1 MSGLQLQGPNGTV
14 AKVAP
19 DGSLYVVTRPADAVG
34 AGGGVYRVAE
44 SNGATGIAAG
54 AGAASEVFAFR
65 NASSTKTAKVRKVT
79 LSMWT
84 GATGFTAGVSLFVM
98 KVCRSFTIGPTAGTT
113 IVLSGNNCKIDPDS
127 ASAECVAYI
136 ADDSVLTSGT
146 ETADATAVDQLAV
159 TTTNGVQTVHAQS
172 LVLYDAEEA
181 GFPFELEQNDGFIIY
196 ATVPATG
203 VWFLLPVV
211 EWEEY
216 ANASA

>member
-1 MSGLQLQGPNGTV
+1 MAGVQLQGSNGYV
-14 AKVAP
+14 AKVDETGALHVVIRPP
-19 DGSLYVVTRPADAVG
+19 DTLAG
-34 AGGGVYRVAE
+34 GGGVYRVAE

-54 AGAASEVFAFR
+54 AGAASEIFAFR
-65 NASSTKTAKVRKVT
+65 NASSTKTARVRKVT

-98 KVCRSFTIGPTAGTT
+98 KVARAFTVGPTAGTT

-146 ETADATAVDQLAV
+146 ETADATAVGQLAV
-159 TTTNGVQTVHAQS
+159 TTSNAVQTVHAQS

-181 GFPFELEQNDGFIIY
+181 AYPFELEQNDGFIIY

-203 VWFLLPVV
+203 VWFVLPVV

-216 ANASA
+216 ANSAA